1 MPTKEQII
9 SNIQAEKYFTVDEYT
24 THIYWEF
31 DKFQIRNETI
41 NEKHVKRIIEVVE
54 LYDSEDEMDPVVVVY
69 NGTQPVKLIDG
80 NHTLEAR
87 LRMGVNKTRIVKV
100 PIEEFG
106 DDEELI
112 LRVSAGL
119 NNPEKVSLA
128 MSDSDIKYRVG
139 IDIDRDGLDYVKTIQ
154 YRDQLAL
161 DMGRAKNGI
170 TRMINTVLAEKTAPT
185 SNFQSVSQAELNR
198 FACHFEEQVL
208 ITNSERV
215 HNTGLG
221 SALVQA
227 YESGEPVTMIV
238 YHRNAATARTNTVT
252 IARNIVDL
260 HNLPITVV
268 WYPTHEPKE

>member
-69 NGTQPVKLIDG
+69 NRTQPVKLIDG

-106 DDEELI
+106 GDEELI

-268 WYPTHEPKE
+268 WYPTREPKE